1 MNILDGETTAVGI
14 YTVQAGDN
22 ENPLTVLAIGAGTAT
37 DEATNPLVTTIPG
50 GSNLGDTSTVIL
62 DTIAPSAV
70 ITASPVAVKIGGFST
85 VTITLSE
92 DSNDFD
98 ILDIN
103 VVNGTSSDT
112 DTMVASAKAYII
124 ALNKLILKRMKKN
137 SDINLSTKILTK

>member
-1 MNILDGETTAVGI
+1 MSGPSSFDITLSNSQIVTMNILDGETTAVGT
-14 YTVQAGDN
+14 YMVQPGDN

-70 ITASPVAVKIGGFST
+70 ITATPAAVNIGESST

-98 ILDIN
+98 ISRYQC
-103 VVNGTSSDT
+103 G
-112 DTMVASAKAYII
+112 
-124 ALNKLILKRMKKN
+124 
-137 SDINLSTKILTK
+137 